1 MLLPTPLS
9 ASPSRR
15 APLVVRRGDWRGRA
29 RRTDL
34 EARHRRPP
42 RPADAFPAR
51 GPCTDIHRGG
61 KMLGSAPLWRRRG
74 WWRGRHAGE
83 SRRAGRWCHQHRT
96 TLWGP
101 RRTASP
107 RLSDGR
113 PASSTQ
119 PAFRSGANPPEGHLG
134 LSISSRPLI
143 CPVGI
148 TQEWIPRTRASCP
161 TLGSTRTRDRV
172 RNRSKTCTC
181 TSAVP
186 D

>member
-1 MLLPTPLS
+1 M
-9 ASPSRR
+9 R
-15 APLVVRRGDWRGRA
+15 RGRA

-74 WWRGRHAGE
+74 WWRGRRAGE

-96 TLWGP
+96 PRWGP

-134 LSISSRPLI
+134 LSGSSRPLG
-143 CPVGI
+143 CRVGI

-161 TLGSTRTRDRV
+161 TLGLPEPAIEYVTAVKRV
-172 RNRSKTCTC
+172 PRGQPTQRKKPSCRRKI
-181 TSAVP
+181 A
-186 D
+186 DK

>member
-1 MLLPTPLS
+1 M
-9 ASPSRR
+9 R
-15 APLVVRRGDWRGRA
+15 RGRA

-74 WWRGRHAGE
+74 WWRGRRAGE

-96 TLWGP
+96 PRWGP

-134 LSISSRPLI
+134 LSGSSRPLI
-143 CPVGI
+143 CHVGMSNHL
-148 TQEWIPRTRASCP
+148 TGGPPATLVPTYPAKVMAKVSHLGFCCVKSQPRTGHTRV
-161 TLGSTRTRDRV
+161 LGFCCISH
-172 RNRSKTCTC
+172 
-181 TSAVP
+181 
-186 D
+186 